1 MVSEQSPDDA
11 VVYAA
16 LDGVVLREI
25 AGEHLL
31 VPIRSDLADMEA
43 IYALMGV
50 GVRIWGLLDGTRT
63 LGAIREELVARY
75 DVGADEAWA
84 DLCDFVM
91 HLEERGLVE
100 RRI

>member
-1 MVSEQSPDDA
+1 MASEQPNDA
-11 VVYAA
+11 AIFAA
-16 LDGVVLREI
+16 RDGIILREI

-31 VPIRSDLADMEA
+31 VPIRSDLAEMEA

-63 LGAIREELVARY
+63 LGAIRHELVACY
-75 DVGADEAWA
+75 EVGLDEAWA
-84 DLCDFVM
+84 DLCDFVT

-100 RRI
+100 RRV